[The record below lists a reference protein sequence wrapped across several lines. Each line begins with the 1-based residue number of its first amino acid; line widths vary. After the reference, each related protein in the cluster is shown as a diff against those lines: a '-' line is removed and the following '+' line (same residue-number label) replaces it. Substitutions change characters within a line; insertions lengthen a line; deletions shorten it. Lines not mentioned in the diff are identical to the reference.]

1 MAARTH
7 SADPRAERV
16 RTLLRDA
23 AFALAHEGPVDEI
36 TVGDLVAR
44 AGVSRQVFYQHFK
57 DRDDAV
63 ATAIAVAFAAAAA
76 DIAGDARSRIIGL
89 FDFAAE
95 HRDAYR
101 NVVPSA
107 VTQRIVAAFRAE
119 LLPACKEIAAQGMPI
134 VGRVVEVDLDAV
146 SRFLVGGFQ
155 EVLRSWMEDPTGGQE
170 RSDRGNGT
178 GGQERSDR
186 GNGTGGQERSDRG
199 NSTATDL
206 RGRVTAALDTVDAL
220 LGLATH

>member
-23 AFALAHEGPVDEI
+23 AFALTHERPVDEI

-44 AGVSRQVFYQHFK
+44 AGVSRQVFYQHFS

-63 ATAIAVAFAAAAA
+63 STAFAVAFSAAVA
-76 DIAGDARSRIIGL
+76 DIEGDAKARITRL
-89 FDFAAE
+89 FEFAAE
-95 HRDAYR
+95 HRAMYR

-107 VTQRIVAAFRAE
+107 VTQRVVAAFRAE
-119 LLPACKEIAAQGMPI
+119 LLPACEEIAAQGMRI
-134 VGRVVEVDLDAV
+134 VGAVADIPQDAV

-155 EVLRSWMEDPTGGQE
+155 EVLRSWMEDP
-170 RSDRGNGT
+170 D
-178 GGQERSDR
+178 
-186 GNGTGGQERSDRG
+186 
-199 NSTATDL
+199 ATDL

-220 LGLATH
+220 LGLPAVSGN

>member
-1 MAARTH
+1 MTSSPA
-7 SADPRAERV
+7 P
-16 RTLLRDA
+16 
-23 AFALAHEGPVDEI
+23 
-36 TVGDLVAR
+36 
-44 AGVSRQVFYQHFK
+44 GVSRQVFYQHFK

-178 GGQERSDR
+178 GGQERSDP
-186 GNGTGGQERSDRG
+186 GNG
-199 NSTATDL
+199 TATDL

>member
-1 MAARTH
+1 MPIRTH

-23 AFALAHEGPVDEI
+23 AFALAHERPVDEI

-44 AGVSRQVFYQHFK
+44 AGVSRQVFYRHFT

-63 ATAIAVAFAAAAA
+63 ATAFAVAFSAAVA
-76 DIAGDARSRIIGL
+76 DIQGDARARIVGL
-89 FDFAAE
+89 FASAAE
-95 HRDAYR
+95 HRSMYR

-107 VTQRIVAAFRAE
+107 VTQRVVSAFREE
-119 LLPACKEIAAQGMPI
+119 LLPACEEIAARGLHVVGPI
-134 VGRVVEVDLDAV
+134 ADIAQESV

-155 EVLRSWMEDPTGGQE
+155 EVLRSWMEDP
-170 RSDRGNGT
+170 D
-178 GGQERSDR
+178 
-186 GNGTGGQERSDRG
+186 
-199 NSTATDL
+199 ATDL

-220 LGLATH
+220 LGLPAATD

>member
-1 MAARTH
+1 VSTKSLKLVVMPTRTH

-16 RTLLRDA
+16 RNLLRDA
-23 AFALAHEGPVDEI
+23 AFALAHERAVDEI

-44 AGVSRQVFYQHFK
+44 AGVSRQVFYRHFT

-63 ATAIAVAFAAAAA
+63 ATAFAVAFSAAAEA
-76 DIAGDARSRIIGL
+76 IEGDARSRIISL

-95 HRDAYR
+95 HRTMYR

-107 VTQRIVAAFRAE
+107 VTQRVVAAFRAE
-119 LLPACKEIAAQGMPI
+119 LLPACEEIAAQSMAV
-134 VGRVVEVDLDAV
+134 VGSIADIAPESV

-155 EVLRSWMEDPTGGQE
+155 EVLRSWMEDPPPTE
-170 RSDRGNGT
+170 P
-178 GGQERSDR
+178 
-186 GNGTGGQERSDRG
+186 
-199 NSTATDL
+199 ATDL

-220 LGLATH
+220 LGLQAATHRSR